1 MNTIEEQAMREFTQS
16 EAHLAR
22 AEKVIPLGSQTFS
35 KSRTQYPYGVSPY
48 FIRRA
53 QGSRVWDVDGNE
65 YVDFVSSLASVTL
78 GYNDPDVTLAVRE
91 QLDDGVIFSLPHP
104 IEAEVAELICEMVPC
119 AEMVRF
125 GKNGS
130 DATSGAIRLARAY
143 TGRDRVAVCGY
154 HGWQDWYIGSTARH
168 RGVPQATR
176 ELTHTFTYNDL
187 GSLQSLLDA
196 RPGEFAAV
204 IIEPM
209 NVTAP
214 APGFLEGVKALAV
227 RHGALLVFD
236 ETITGFR
243 YANGGAQALFGV
255 TPDLATFGKGLANG
269 YPVSAVAGRGDVMK
283 LMEEIFFSFTFG
295 GETLSLAAAKA
306 TLLKLRREPV
316 VQTLTARGEAIMAG
330 TQRIIGAAGLDD
342 IFAVSGHPT
351 WSFLN
356 IRDARG
362 ATAFEIKTLWMQE
375 LLQRGVLSVGTHNV
389 SYAHTVSDVGTL
401 LAAYEDVLPMIGK
414 ALDTGGLKQALR
426 CAPLVPL
433 FKVR

>member
-1 MNTIEEQAMREFTQS
+1 MRTFTASEQY
-16 EAHLAR
+16 LAR
-22 AEKVIPLGSQTFS
+22 AERTIPLGSQTFS
-35 KSRTQYPYGVSPY
+35 KSRTQYPHGVSPY
-48 FIRRA
+48 FIQRA
-53 QGSRVWDVDGNE
+53 SGSRAWDLDGNE
-65 YVDFVSSLASVTL
+65 YIDFVNSLAAITL
-78 GYNDPDVTLAVRE
+78 GYNDPDVTAAVRE
-91 QLDDGVIFSLPHP
+91 QLDSGVIFSLPHP

-154 HGWQDWYIGSTARH
+154 HGWQDWYIGSTMRH

-176 ELTHTFTYNDL
+176 ELTHTFPYNDL
-187 GSLQSLLDA
+187 AALEQLLEQHRDQ
-196 RPGEFAAV
+196 FAAV
-204 IIEPM
+204 IVEPT
-209 NVTAP
+209 NVVAP
-214 APGFLEGVKALAV
+214 APGFLEGLKTLAH

-243 YANGGAQALFGV
+243 FANGGAQELYGV

-269 YPVSAVAGRGDVMK
+269 YPVSAVAGRRDVMK

-295 GETLSLAAAKA
+295 GEALSLAAAKA
-306 TLLKLRREPV
+306 TLQKLKREPV
-316 VQTLTARGEAIMAG
+316 VQTLRARGLAIKEGAE
-330 TQRIIGAAGLDD
+330 RIIRASGLEDV
-342 IFAVSGHPT
+342 FAVSGDPT

-362 ATAFEIKTLWMQE
+362 ATSFEIKTLWMQE
-375 LLQRGVLSVGTHNV
+375 ILQRGILSVGTHNV
-389 SYAHTVSDVGTL
+389 SYAHSEADVRQL
-401 LAAYEDVLPMIGK
+401 LAVYAEVLPMICH
-414 ALDTGGLKQALR
+414 ALDAGTLRQSLR
-426 CAPLVPL
+426 CDVLVPL